1 MTEDF
6 TFENVITHYRLR
18 PQRQRQP
25 THGTTRRWISSLI
38 GAGADWEY
46 VAQKGDAL
54 LLQVPRQTRGR
65 AESIDFQA
73 AYLDFKYRPDGKF
86 NPEQRLR
93 LVGDEFLDLGV
104 FFVDAAERG
113 LALFSAGE
121 YQGIHFQVPFLGREA
136 EGPIIIEFIEAV
148 RYVSLTLLATTPYV
162 LQVFRETEEN
172 VSTYRDMRT
181 FAEFRADRA
190 DIQRIAFGHGL
201 PWIAIEELYFER

>member
-6 TFENVITHYRLR
+6 TFENVIAHYALR
-18 PQRQRQP
+18 PQRQRLP
-25 THGTTRRWISSLI
+25 VHGKTRRWISSLI
-38 GAGADWEY
+38 GAGADWDY
-46 VAQKGDAL
+46 VAQAGDAL
-54 LLQVPRQTRGR
+54 LLRVPQQTRGR
-65 AESIDFQA
+65 AESIDFRA
-73 AYLDFKYRPDGKF
+73 AYLDLKYRSDGEF
-86 NPEQRLR
+86 IPEQRIR
-93 LVGDEFLDLGV
+93 LVGDEFIDLDV

-121 YQGIHFQVPFLGREA
+121 YQGVHFQTPFLGREA

-148 RYVSLTLLATTPYV
+148 RFVSLTLLSTTPYV